1 MAKAD
6 FCIKKKFV
14 FIRPKKD
21 FAISICSF
29 SITFM
34 SDYSQSSKTM
44 NANSLVRFVYS
55 RLSKRLSGDN
65 NMELN
70 DIETVEVMETTCY
83 IQQASNDAWRTFNGL
98 SLLFSSI
105 HFESIRKHYG
115 SKFHYRGSR
124 VVNEGGSE
132 TETKES
138 LPIHETILVKGSCEL
153 LGTWLRIIEVEKD
166 LIIDPSMIISNG
178 SQKIRLM

>member
-6 FCIKKKFV
+6 FCIKKKFI

-34 SDYSQSSKTM
+34 SDYSQGSKDDE
-44 NANSLVRFVYS
+44 RQFS
-55 RLSKRLSGDN
+55 RASFIRGSRRGCSGDN
-65 NMELN
+65 NMKLN

-98 SLLFSSI
+98 SLLFASI

-115 SKFHYRGSR
+115 SKFHYRRSR

-132 TETKES
+132 AETKES
-138 LPIHETILVKGSCEL
+138 LSIHETILVKGSREL
-153 LGTWLRIIEVEKD
+153 LQSIVEH
-166 LIIDPSMIISNG
+166 NG
-178 SQKIRLM
+178 SEERFNYRSIDVDYF